1 MKRSFTNF
9 LFLVIILWILV
20 GIIKYP
26 KLSLD
31 SSYEGLLIWFNI
43 IIPSLLPFFIV
54 TEVLTAIGFVDL
66 VGRFLEPLMKPLF
79 NTPGASAFP
88 LSMSLVSGYPIGAK
102 IVSNLRKKNIISKIE
117 AERTICFSSYIGSSI
132 YARCSSYRHVE

>member
-102 IVSNLRKKNIISKIE
+102 IVSNLRKKYYIE
-117 AERTICFSSYIGSSI
+117 N
-132 YARCSSYRHVE
+132 